1 MTFADDQLAAR
12 DLETGLP
19 VDFETLATSDDLE
32 ERIRSG
38 QITGEQAAELL
49 QQAAR
54 RETAEN
60 GPSLD
65 TDEEGRIT
73 TGGFGAGQGMAK
85 HSTNHRERS

>member
-1 MTFADDQLAAR
+1 VTFADDQTTAR
-12 DLETGLP
+12 DIETGLP
-19 VDFETLATSDDLE
+19 VDFDTLTTSAELE
-32 ERIRSG
+32 ERVRSG
-38 QITGEQAAELL
+38 EITAEQAAELL

-54 RETAEN
+54 RETAEH

-85 HSTNHRERS
+85 HSTNHRER